1 MTERD
6 PFHQGIIECLP
17 HLRGFAHLLA
27 RNHALAEDLVQETVL
42 RAISHRDQFEAGTN
56 LRGWLVI
63 ILRNRYFNERRRDA
77 VRMTGAL
84 VLSSADTLRSG
95 GQEEHMELRDFAR
108 VFALLPATQREALL
122 LVGVNGNSYEEA
134 AQIADCAV
142 GTMKSR
148 VSRARAFL
156 LTALGDA
163 AGAGLEEM
171 RSTPEVEEPRRRA
184 RPVVVMESANI

>member
-1 MTERD
+1 MSD
-6 PFHQGIIECLP
+6 HVPFHQGIIECLP

-42 RAISHRDQFEAGTN
+42 RAISHRDQFEEGTN

-95 GQEEHMELRDFAR
+95 GQEENLEFRDFSRAFDR
-108 VFALLPATQREALL
+108 LTATQREALL

-134 AQIADCAV
+134 AAVAGCAV

-148 VSRARAFL
+148 VARARAFL
-156 LTALGDA
+156 QTVLGDTA
-163 AGAGLEEM
+163 DQAMA
-171 RSTPEVEEPRRRA
+171 EVAKDAEQERPRPRVR
-184 RPVVVMESANI
+184 VSAMLASASL